1 MFPSSLGSAWQ
12 PTEIRRFV
20 RSVPSS
26 TGVAIVITDAGEGY
40 LKAIGNPEGEHTLAC
55 EWVATHLARL
65 LGLPTFDF
73 SLIKVTDIDEIRLP
87 NGDIAK
93 PGLAF
98 ITRSEKGETWGGK
111 ARELKRLVNMSDISR
126 LVVFD
131 TWTRNCDRYCSPP
144 KKRCN
149 RGNVFLSRE
158 APPGKLLLRAMDHT
172 HCFTCG
178 GELTRRISA
187 IDRVQESLVYG
198 LFPEFRKFLKVDAV
212 QAAADTLQI
221 IPHDEVEG
229 IVQSIPPDWQVS
241 SQARAAL
248 KDFVIRRADYVAEN
262 IIEWIWP
269 QNNFE
274 FMNEAEVEP

>member
-1 MFPSSLGSAWQ
+1 MCPSPSQFPWQ
-12 PTEIRRFV
+12 PTEVRRFV

-26 TGVAIVITDAGEGY
+26 TGVAVVITDVGEGY
-40 LKAIGNPEGEHTLAC
+40 VKAIGNPEGEHVLAC

-73 SLIKVTDIDEIRLP
+73 SLIKLTDVDEILLP
-87 NGDIAK
+87 NGDRAR
-93 PGLAF
+93 PGPAF
-98 ITRSEKGETWGGK
+98 ITRSERGDTWGGK
-111 ARELKRLVNMSDISR
+111 ARELRRLVNMPDISR

-131 TWTRNCDRYCSPP
+131 TWTRNCDRYCSP

-149 RGNVFLSRE
+149 RNNVFLSRE

-198 LFPEFRKFLKVDAV
+198 LFPEFRKFLTEDAV
-212 QAAADTLQI
+212 LAAADTLQS
-221 IPHDEVEG
+221 IPHDEVRS
-229 IVQSIPPDWQVS
+229 IVQSIPPDWQVNAS
-241 SQARAAL
+241 ARTALEEFVTRRAAH
-248 KDFVIRRADYVAEN
+248 VAEH

-269 QNNFE
+269 QGTFAC
-274 FMNEAEVEP
+274 MNEAEIEP